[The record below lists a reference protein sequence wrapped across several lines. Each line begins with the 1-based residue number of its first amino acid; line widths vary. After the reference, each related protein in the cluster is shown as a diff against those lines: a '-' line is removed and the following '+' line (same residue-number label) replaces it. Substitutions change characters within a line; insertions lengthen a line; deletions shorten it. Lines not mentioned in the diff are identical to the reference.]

1 MRVVH
6 QNPSIKDLVQI
17 PSPSQSTAKRNY
29 HSDGFDSVF
38 LHPPNAKRLPCTTF
52 AKYSGFPLDINPVN
66 TDLLVKHMRVN
77 NFREMINGQA
87 WSIELREILR
97 VFA

>member
-66 TDLLVKHMRVN
+66 TD
-77 NFREMINGQA
+77 
-87 WSIELREILR
+87 
-97 VFA
+97 